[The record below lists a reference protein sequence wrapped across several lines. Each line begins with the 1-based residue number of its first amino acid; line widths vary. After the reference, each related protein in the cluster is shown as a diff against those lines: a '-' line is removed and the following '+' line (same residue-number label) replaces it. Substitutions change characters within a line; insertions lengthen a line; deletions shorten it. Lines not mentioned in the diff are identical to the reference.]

1 MKTQDLS
8 YFLKAQEKKLDDD
21 IAKLRKVTIISTFYH
36 STNLGSLQRVFEAK
50 LNVARGRVLKL
61 KGNHPFLLEDSKS
74 GINVAGSISNKSS
87 LMAFSTFAN
96 ALLQKNIELEALHH
110 QPLPCAI

>member
-8 YFLKAQEKKLDDD
+8 YFFKAQEKKLDDD
-21 IAKLRKVTIISTFYH
+21 ITKLRKVTMISTFYH
-36 STNLGSLQRVFEAK
+36 STNLGSLQRFFEAK
-50 LNVARGRVLKL
+50 LNIARGRILKL
-61 KGNHPFLLEDSKS
+61 KGKHHFLLEDSKS

-87 LMAFSTFAN
+87 LMASSTFAN

-110 QPLPCAI
+110 EPLSCAI